1 MMFIL
6 YVVGV
11 VVIILAYGAW
21 CSLTTSKDPEQY
33 AGLVW
38 IGVWIW
44 PIALPFM
51 LLYCLGRLLGLKIKE
66 YLR

>member
-1 MMFIL
+1 MFIL

-21 CSLTTSKDPEQY
+21 CSLTTSHYPEQY

-51 LLYCLGRLLGLKIKE
+51 LLFYLGRLLGFKIKE